1 MSEQPTTVDLETTGG
16 VNAFLEFLHRQVLAV
31 PVHPDM
37 NTQEIAAVHATR
49 QALSDGIRATQQH
62 IRALDGAGLAQSVE
76 LERVTHTLRD
86 VWCASPDAQRS
97 ALLSELDAL
106 RTNVEERR
114 KENLR
119 IGRQLAEA
127 QRGEIELRKTLECT
141 EENWRKREE
150 ALKDKL
156 SMAVV
161 HRDQMKEAH
170 DGACELVAAMHAAAM
185 GRVCGPNRGVVEDV
199 TDLRLRADQAEKTVA
214 LLREYPHKHG
224 MLKNAAR
231 GLLEVLDAAGSPHAL
246 AIRHTIRALA
256 GGVER
261 AESDVNTDAN
271 RRVTH
276 IERATLLD
284 IATRLALE

>member
-1 MSEQPTTVDLETTGG
+1 MSDSEITVDLTTPEGID
-16 VNAFLEFLHRQVLAV
+16 AFLEFLHRQVAAV
-31 PVHPDM
+31 PIPTD
-37 NTQEIAAVHATR
+37 ERADAVRATGH
-49 QALSDGIRATQQH
+49 ALSDGIRATQAH
-62 IRALDGAGLAQSVE
+62 LRLLVETAQSQSAE
-76 LERVTHTLRD
+76 LERVCQKLRD
-86 VWCASPDAQRS
+86 VWCTSPDAQRS
-97 ALLSELDAL
+97 ALLGELDEL
-106 RTNVEERR
+106 RDIVSERR

-119 IGRQLAEA
+119 LVRQVTDA
-127 QRGEIELRKTLECT
+127 QRETSDLRRTLECT

-156 SMAVV
+156 AAAVV

-170 DGACELVAAMHAAAM
+170 DGACELVAAMHTAAV

-199 TDLRLRADQAEKTVA
+199 TDVRLRADQAEKTVA

-246 AIRHTIRALA
+246 AIRHTIRALV